1 MPRKSFVIASAAVA
15 ALAAASLGLA
25 HAADVE
31 PKIDDPVSLRMNLMK
46 DAGAAVGIMAAIAK
60 GEAEFEPRAVK
71 GALLTLNAVALGFPA
86 QFPQGAT
93 SETSEAAPAI
103 WDDAAGFQETAA
115 KFIADTQQAKSMPM
129 TNADEMKAALGLVAQ
144 NCKACHENYRV
155 KKN

>member
-1 MPRKSFVIASAAVA
+1 MPRQSLFAVA
-15 ALAAASLGLA
+15 LVATTAVASLGFA

-46 DAGAAVGIMAAIAK
+46 DAGAAIGMMAAIAK
-60 GEAEFEPRAVK
+60 GEAEFDERAVK

-86 QFPQGAT
+86 QFPEGAT

-103 WDDAAGFQETAA
+103 WSDAAGFEKTAA
-115 KFIADTQQAKSMPM
+115 KFIADTYQAKSMPV
-129 TNADEMKAALGLVAQ
+129 TNADEMKAAMGLVAS
-144 NCKACHENYRV
+144 NCKACHEAYRV